1 MKHKK
6 QLTLR
11 SANHSRQSSISSQGS
26 ESSKNQTN
34 GCYLQISP
42 RFDANNG
49 LAFKNELK
57 VIKIAS
63 PKNESLSPHQ
73 EIIPHHRKSVQS
85 MKDDPLKKSQFSKT
99 IHTIDE
105 LQ

>member
-6 QLTLR
+6 QITLR

-26 ESSKNQTN
+26 ESSKNKFN
-34 GCYLQISP
+34 GCYIQISP

-57 VIKIAS
+57 EVKITS
-63 PKNESLSPHQ
+63 PKHEGISTHQ

-85 MKDDPLKKSQFSKT
+85 MREDPLKKSQFSKVV
-99 IHTIDE
+99 HTIDE
-105 LQ
+105 LK